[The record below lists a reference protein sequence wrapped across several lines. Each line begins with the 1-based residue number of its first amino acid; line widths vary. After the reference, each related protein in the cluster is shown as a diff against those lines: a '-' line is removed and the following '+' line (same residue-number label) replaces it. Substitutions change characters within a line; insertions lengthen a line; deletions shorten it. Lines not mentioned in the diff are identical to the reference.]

1 MALVLDASALLA
13 ALRGEPGGERV
24 QALIDGAVM
33 STVNLAEVVGHY
45 ARAGANLES
54 IVDLL
59 AGLPIVFAQPDE
71 AVALEAGAMRRVT
84 DKAGLSLGDR
94 FCLALAKRSGARAL
108 TADRAWKAIGEM
120 VGVEVELIR

>member
-1 MALVLDASALLA
+1 
-13 ALRGEPGGERV
+13 
-24 QALIDGAVM
+24 M